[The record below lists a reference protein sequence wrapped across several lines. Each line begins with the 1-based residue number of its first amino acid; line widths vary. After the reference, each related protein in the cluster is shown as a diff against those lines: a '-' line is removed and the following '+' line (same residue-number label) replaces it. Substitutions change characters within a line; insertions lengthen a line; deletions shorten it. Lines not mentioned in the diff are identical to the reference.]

1 MARAGKRQAT
11 RAPPDSPCQPD
22 HLRRTVSVGKGPL
35 RAGALGRISI
45 LRTRSLSAVIAVCIL
60 GLGACATPYQ
70 EMGLTG
76 GVSATQ
82 LTSDT
87 FQIVAKGNGYTSSSA
102 IERYALRKAAEVTVA
117 NGYDLFLIASAADR
131 GRVSGFTTN
140 SQYNGGGYSSGF
152 ATPIY
157 TPGQTLMVKTF
168 RGPKPA
174 DAPPNLYDAREL
186 LSYLV
191 PPPAKDD

>member
-1 MARAGKRQAT
+1 
-11 RAPPDSPCQPD
+11 
-22 HLRRTVSVGKGPL
+22 
-35 RAGALGRISI
+35 